1 MSDYIRQWLDIIEN
15 MNNDNT
21 YKLAWG
27 RALLECILYAPSDD
41 LTISFDEI
49 SRCMLKYYW
58 NQVFFFKLKQG
69 PTKIPVIVQLT
80 QECIHYYTT
89 KQESTIPVWFDYAE
103 SILKS
108 DSDFYKS
115 IIRRSSNTL
124 KENVSWRFKHCKT
137 HDYPIYDLN
146 LKQKTVVFTKQQV
159 IELKDYAFVLS
170 QLLNYR
176 WAQLLERFN
185 TSPKI
190 ALKVKGISDNK
201 LRRKNLAKFRD
212 ILLSYKDED
221 CPVDFYTGEILK
233 KEDISVDHVLPW
245 SFLYSDDLWNLVLT
259 SKSHNSRKSNSI
271 PDEATIKRL
280 NDRNKK
286 LVNIIKDPALKDALK
301 LAVEHNYVDKF
312 YMNMKI

>member
-103 SILKS
+103 SVLKS
-108 DSDFYKS
+108 DLDFYKS

-124 KENVSWRFKHCKT
+124 KENVSWRFKRCKT

-221 CPVDFYTGEILK
+221 CPVDF
-233 KEDISVDHVLPW
+233 
-245 SFLYSDDLWNLVLT
+245 
-259 SKSHNSRKSNSI
+259 
-271 PDEATIKRL
+271 
-280 NDRNKK
+280 
-286 LVNIIKDPALKDALK
+286 
-301 LAVEHNYVDKF
+301 
-312 YMNMKI
+312 